1 MTAGN
6 LAYDTYCNDRKW
18 KSVRGE
24 QLPKFD
30 DQSDDLKSAWE
41 AAAMA
46 VLNTDAGRDLALLNY
61 QEVADERE
69 KLRAE
74 LERALKL
81 ADEATALL
89 YRDAKK
95 HEAQLERVQAQCAEM
110 RTVLASCD
118 ATEFS
123 DWWSQKRSDALSTD
137 CGKGYA
143 KDDPELDGTDAAHPA
158 WWRGN
163 DAGAISTALKFEQLL
178 KDSSHDSGV
187 GAADARER
195 MQQNCADAVRKIIKL
210 ADLKCG
216 RRMGYDRT

>member
-74 LERALKL
+74 LERA
-81 ADEATALL
+81 
-89 YRDAKK
+89 
-95 HEAQLERVQAQCAEM
+95 QAQCAEM